1 MRRRIVAGNWKMNK
15 TLQEG
20 LALTREIADRL
31 PEVPRNVDLILIPS
45 FVHQQAVGQWI
56 DGLPGIYLGA
66 QDISAHDK
74 GAFTGEVSPEM
85 LLSCGAG
92 YVLVGHSERRNY
104 HRETDELVAKKLRNA
119 LQFDL
124 SPILC
129 VGEELKE
136 RYAQKQNQVVEVQM
150 TKALEGIDAEK
161 MKQIVIAYEPVWAIG
176 TGETA
181 SAQQAQD
188 MHAHI
193 RSILSKLY
201 SDEIAENTRI
211 LYGGSCNP
219 SNAGELFAQAD
230 VDGGLIGGASLKADD
245 FIAIAKAFQ

>member
-1 MRRRIVAGNWKMNK
+1 MNK

-20 LALTREIADRL
+20 LALTKDIADRVQEL
-31 PEVPRNVDLILIPS
+31 PKGVELILIPS
-45 FVHQQAVGQWI
+45 FIHQQAIGQWI
-56 DGLPGIYLGA
+56 DGVPEISLGA
-66 QDISAHDK
+66 QDLSANEK
-74 GAFTGEVSPEM
+74 GAFTGDISPEM
-85 LLSCGAG
+85 LTSCGTG

-104 HRETDELVAKKLRNA
+104 HSESDELVGKKLRNA
-119 LQFDL
+119 VNAGL

-136 RYAQKQNQVVEVQM
+136 RYAKKHNAVVEDQLNIALDGLSARQM
-150 TKALEGIDAEK
+150 RNVL
-161 MKQIVIAYEPVWAIG
+161 IAYEPVWAIG

-181 SAQQAQD
+181 SAEQAQD

-193 RSILSKLY
+193 RSVLEKRFGP
-201 SDEIAENTRI
+201 DTAQTTPI

-219 SNAGELFAQAD
+219 GNAGELFAQPD

-245 FIAIAKAFQ
+245 FLAIAKAF

>member
-1 MRRRIVAGNWKMNK
+1 MRRKIVAGNWKMNK

-20 LALTREIADRL
+20 LALTKDIADRVQEL
-31 PEVPRNVDLILIPS
+31 PKGVELILIPS
-45 FVHQQAVGQWI
+45 FIHQQAIGQWI
-56 DGLPGIYLGA
+56 DGVPGISLGA
-66 QDISAHDK
+66 QDLSANEK
-74 GAFTGEVSPEM
+74 GAFTGDISPEM
-85 LLSCGAG
+85 LISCGTG

-104 HRETDELVAKKLRNA
+104 HSESDELVGKKLRNA
-119 LQFDL
+119 VNAGL

-136 RYAQKQNQVVEVQM
+136 RYAKKHNAVVEDQLNIALDGLSARQM
-150 TKALEGIDAEK
+150 RNVL
-161 MKQIVIAYEPVWAIG
+161 IAYEPVWAIG

-181 SAQQAQD
+181 SAEQAQD

-193 RSILSKLY
+193 RSVLEKRFGPDS
-201 SDEIAENTRI
+201 AQTTPI

-219 SNAGELFAQAD
+219 GNAGELFAQPD

-245 FIAIAKAFQ
+245 FLAIAKAF

>member
-1 MRRRIVAGNWKMNK
+1 MRRKIVAGNWKMNK

-20 LALTREIADRL
+20 LALTKDIADRVQEL
-31 PEVPRNVDLILIPS
+31 PKGVELILIPS
-45 FVHQQAVGQWI
+45 FIHQQAIGQWI
-56 DGLPGIYLGA
+56 DGVPGISLGA
-66 QDISAHDK
+66 QELSANEK
-74 GAFTGEVSPEM
+74 GAFTGDISPEM
-85 LLSCGAG
+85 LISCGTG

-104 HRETDELVAKKLRNA
+104 HSESDELVGKKLRNA
-119 LQFDL
+119 VNAGL

-136 RYAQKQNQVVEVQM
+136 RYAKKHNAVVEDQLNIALDGLSARQM
-150 TKALEGIDAEK
+150 RNVL
-161 MKQIVIAYEPVWAIG
+161 IAYEPVWAIG

-181 SAQQAQD
+181 SAEQAQD

-193 RSILSKLY
+193 RSVLEKRFGPDS
-201 SDEIAENTRI
+201 AQTTPI

-219 SNAGELFAQAD
+219 GNAGELFAQPD

-245 FIAIAKAFQ
+245 FLAIAKAF

>member
-1 MRRRIVAGNWKMNK
+1 MRRKIVAGNWKMNK

-20 LALTREIADRL
+20 LELTSAITDQIQEI
-31 PEVPRNVDLILIPS
+31 PKGVELILIPS
-45 FVHQQAVGQWI
+45 FIHQQAIAQWI
-56 DGLPGIYLGA
+56 DGISRIYLGA
-66 QDISAHDK
+66 QDVSANEK

-85 LLSCGAG
+85 LLSCGTG

-104 HRETDELVAKKLRNA
+104 HSESDELVGKKLRNA
-119 LQFDL
+119 MNAGL

-136 RYAQKQNQVVEVQM
+136 RYAKKQNEVVEQQLRA
-150 TKALEGIDAEK
+150 ALVGISAEE
-161 MKQIVIAYEPVWAIG
+161 MKIVMVAYEPVWAIG

-181 SAQQAQD
+181 SAEQAQD

-193 RSILSKLY
+193 RLVLKNLFD
-201 SDEIAENTRI
+201 DETAENTSI

-219 SNAGELFAQAD
+219 GNAGELFAQPD
-230 VDGGLIGGASLKADD
+230 VDGGLIGGASLQADE
-245 FIAIAKAFQ
+245 FIAIAKAF